1 MSKAHLH
8 QAYLNQQAD
17 RIERALSSMA
27 LPAKVQGGRVGE
39 RWVRY
44 HLTPVSGTQSHQVT
58 QAADAIADAIGVMEV
73 RVAKEPRGLSVEVP
87 VQQGVELRLLPLLHA
102 LPNLAPLTAVVG
114 MMTTG
119 SPLLFNLN
127 RRSTWNLLVT
137 GAGGSGKS
145 ELIRSLMISLALTS
159 RRSQVNFLGIDMG
172 GRELA
177 VLEALPH
184 ALTDLAT
191 EPGFARELIL
201 WLGLEIERRLATGI
215 EQPHLVLVIDDLDW
229 LEREQD
235 AEALSAL
242 IRIGRQGIAAGVHYL
257 AACRSPLSSTLSELR
272 GARGLVEAGPLEA
285 DTSQG
290 ELVVG
295 RFQFVAGRDVSEA
308 DVAWLSV
315 RDLDSAVRLADA
327 GWRAVG
333 MPALSGVRVSR

>member
-1 MSKAHLH
+1 MSKLLL
-8 QAYLNQQAD
+8 QRAYLNQQAD

-44 HLTPVSGTQSHQVT
+44 HLTPVSGTQSHQVAE
-58 QAADAIADAIGVMEV
+58 AADAIADAIGVMEV
-73 RVAKEPRGLSVEVP
+73 RVAEEPRGLSVEVP
-87 VQQGVELRLLPLLHA
+87 VQQGVEVRLLPLLHA
-102 LPNLAPLTAVVG
+102 LPDLVPLTAVVG

-119 SPLLFNLN
+119 TPLLFNLN

-137 GAGGSGKS
+137 GPSGSGKS
-145 ELIRSLMISLALTS
+145 ELIRSLTVSLALTS

-215 EQPHLVLVIDDLDW
+215 EQPHLILVVDDLDW

-235 AEALSAL
+235 AEALAAL
-242 IRIGRQGIAAGVHYL
+242 IRIGRRGIAAGIHYL
-257 AACRSPLSSTLSELR
+257 AACRSPLATALSELR
-272 GARGLVEAGPLEA
+272 GARGLVEAAPLQA
-285 DTSQG
+285 DTPQG
-290 ELVVG
+290 GLVVG
-295 RFQFVAGRDVSEA
+295 RFQFFAGHDVSQA

-315 RDLDSAVRLADA
+315 RDLDSAVRLAEA
-327 GWRAVG
+327 GWRAAG
-333 MPALSGVRVSR
+333 RPALTEV